1 MRNDNIIEIRDH
13 SDLNFPSSPDG
24 HHGDMEIL
32 KLLQKRRDYFLV
44 FGYTEAFT
52 FNCRFLVN
60 FWLFLY

>member
-13 SDLNFPSSPDG
+13 SDLKFPSSPDS

-44 FGYTEAFT
+44 FGHTEAFT
-52 FNCRFLVN
+52 FNCSFFVN
-60 FWLFLY
+60 F